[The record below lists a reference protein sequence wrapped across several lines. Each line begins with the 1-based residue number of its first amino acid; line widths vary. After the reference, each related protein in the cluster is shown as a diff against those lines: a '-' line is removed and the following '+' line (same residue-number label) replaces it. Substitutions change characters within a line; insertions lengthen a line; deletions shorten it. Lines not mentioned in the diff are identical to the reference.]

1 MGTTSVFRKS
11 EKLKNF
17 LWAYNCP
24 PGYNYVDRLNKC
36 VNNEGRFV
44 DIAIPGKNT
53 SSVKPTSKN
62 TAKSI
67 VILILLLICC
77 AAMTY
82 LTISLRRNRIEE
94 PIGEATT
101 PANTKKKDVIIEENT
116 GRRRINLKR

>member
-1 MGTTSVFRKS
+1 MLMLNRNCQVYI
-11 EKLKNF
+11 KLKGQV
-17 LWAYNCP
+17 L
-24 PGYNYVDRLNKC
+24 
-36 VNNEGRFV
+36 
-44 DIAIPGKNT
+44 
-53 SSVKPTSKN
+53 SVPRNKPTSKN

-67 VILILLLICC
+67 VMLILLLICC
-77 AAMTY
+77 AAITY